1 MLVNAPDLIDT
12 PVLSLQTGV
21 VLAKLKAAIIN
32 PHNLTIIAYEVAG
45 EKLDYNPSFL
55 RIADVREVS
64 PIGFIIDSSE
74 EFVILDDIIK
84 QKNLFELQFSL
95 ENKLVLNENRQKIG
109 KVLSYNLE
117 LDGFAIQQLVVKRP
131 LLKSFND
138 GELIVHRSQVV
149 EITDHAIVIKE
160 KSETKSRAI
169 TSKTYANPFR
179 QAPQAEA
186 MQSDQD

>member
-74 EFVILDDIIK
+74 EFVILDDIVK
-84 QKNLFELQFSL
+84 QKSLFELQFSL
-95 ENKLVLNENRQKIG
+95 ENKQVLNENRQKIG